1 MPPRLLLD
9 VHFSR
14 AVADA
19 LRTRGF
25 DVVAAQD
32 DAWLRS
38 RSDEHLLAAAAE
50 QRRAVVTYNIDDFVT
65 LARAWAMGERGHF
78 GIVLVHPGTI
88 AQADIGGQVRALE
101 RLLAPLPTEDALRTV
116 TVFLGK
122 ADL

>member
-1 MPPRLLLD
+1 VPPRLLLD

-19 LRTRGF
+19 LRSRGL

-78 GIVLVHPGTI
+78 GIVC
-88 AQADIGGQVRALE
+88 
-101 RLLAPLPTEDALRTV
+101 
-116 TVFLGK
+116 VFR
-122 ADL
+122 